1 MRQRS
6 LGAVRTHAHKLSAPA
21 VEIAR
26 VGLNRRRH
34 RPAPPTDG
42 LVLEVG
48 SGQAPHPRS
57 DVVVDKYPDDDFERG
72 APLSF
77 AKPLVVADGHHL
89 PFADDSFAY
98 EIAAH
103 VLEHATD
110 PLQFAGE
117 LSRVAAAGFV
127 QVPTREGELVYGWP
141 FHPWLIDLEG
151 GVLVFWPRGDARA
164 PAGEFMHRE
173 FLDSPLVQ
181 LAFAAR
187 RSRWHHSVRWRSSLA
202 VRVEGSSTAEQTA
215 SFDPDRVL
223 AALRSMSTPAL
234 PLAVVSALRCPA
246 CHSALMKGAST
257 MSCTGCE
264 RRYPVVGNVPA
275 LVAELDGT
283 T

>member
-1 MRQRS
+1 MQQRG
-6 LGAVRTHAHKLSAPA
+6 LGAVRAYAHKLWAPA
-21 VEIAR
+21 ADIAR
-26 VGLNRRRH
+26 VGLNHRRH
-34 RPAPPTDG
+34 RPSAPAGG

-48 SGQAPHPRS
+48 SGQAPHERS
-57 DVVVDKYPDDDFERG
+57 DVVVDKYPADDFERG

-98 EIAAH
+98 AIAAH

-127 QVPTREGELVYGWP
+127 QVPSREGELVYGWP
-141 FHPWLIDLEG
+141 FHPWLIDLEDD
-151 GVLVFWPRGDARA
+151 VLVFWPRGDARA
-164 PAGEFMHRE
+164 PAGAFMHRE
-173 FLDSPLVQ
+173 YLASPLVQ

-187 RSRWHHSVRWRSSLA
+187 RSQWHHSVRWRDALA
-202 VRVEGSSTAEQTA
+202 VRVEGSSAAEQTA

-223 AALRSMSTPAL
+223 AALRSMSTPPL

-246 CHSALMKGAST
+246 CHSALMMGAT

-264 RRYPVVGNVPA
+264 RRYPVVGNVPV
-275 LVAELDGT
+275 LVAELEGT
-283 T
+283 A